1 MNDYSPRSPFSVR
14 NVRLFIAFRLFFTAR
29 FYYPVFSILFLDFGL
44 TVSQFSLLN
53 AIWAAVIVVAEV
65 PSGALADALGRKRLL
80 VATGAMMGVEL
91 FLLCVAPIR
100 GGALLFG
107 IFLVNRVLSGLAE
120 ASASGAD
127 EALAYDALKQAG
139 MEGAWPRVL
148 EVQMRVQ
155 SLAFVVAM
163 ITGGLVY
170 DPEVMGRCLS
180 FLGLGI
186 SVTQDVTLR
195 IPLVMTFFFGLLTL
209 GSALAMEEPG
219 ALSQRGHP
227 ATAEALGKTLEA
239 GRWIFATSFALK
251 VILAGLIFDG
261 VMRMVITLASQY
273 YRVIGLPEASF
284 GLIGA
289 LVAALGIVVPKLS
302 RHLAETRTPRF
313 NLTVLAAVTLASLA
327 WMALFS
333 PFLGL
338 IPALTLF
345 GAMGMVAFFVSHYL
359 NRLAASEIRATVL
372 SFKGLAY
379 NLSYGLLGV
388 LYAVLLATRRGP
400 LLAESPLLSGQG
412 LEDRLFMETFA
423 AFPVAFVVL
432 MAFFLLYAVGKGTG
446 ASGKGLPPTGR
457 G

>member
-1 MNDYSPRSPFSVR
+1 MLDSSSRSPFAVR

-44 TVSQFSLLN
+44 TISQFALLN

-65 PSGALADALGRKRLL
+65 PSGALADTIGRKRLL
-80 VATGAMMGVEL
+80 VATGAMMVVEL

-107 IFLVNRVLSGLAE
+107 VFLVNRVLSGLAE

-127 EALAYDALKQAG
+127 EALAYDALKQEG
-139 MEGAWPRVL
+139 MEGEWGRVL

-155 SLAFVVAM
+155 SVAFIVVM

-170 DPEVMGRCLS
+170 DPEVMGRLAS
-180 FLGLGI
+180 LLGMGI
-186 SVTQDVTLR
+186 TVTQDITLR
-195 IPLVMTFFFGLLTL
+195 IPLILTLGFGLLTL
-209 GSALAMEEPG
+209 ASALAMEEPG
-219 ALSQRGHP
+219 ETVHGERAS
-227 ATAEALGKTLEA
+227 TVEALRKTLA
-239 GRWIFATSFALK
+239 ACRWILSTSFALK

-284 GLIGA
+284 GIIGA
-289 LVAALGIVVPKLS
+289 LVAAMGIVVPRIS
-302 RHLAETRTPRF
+302 RHLAETRTPLF
-313 NLTVLAAVTLASLA
+313 NLMVLFTVTLVSLF
-327 WMALFS
+327 WMTLFT

-338 IPALTLF
+338 VPALMLF
-345 GAMGMVAFFVSHYL
+345 GAMSMVAFFVSYYL

-388 LYAVLLATRRGP
+388 LYAVLVSIRRAP
-400 LLAESPLLSGQG
+400 VLLETPSLFGQG
-412 LEDRLFMETFA
+412 LEDHLFMETFS
-423 AFPVAFVVL
+423 AFPITFVIL
-432 MAFFLLYAVGKGTG
+432 MGFFLLYVV
-446 ASGKGLPPTGR
+446 SHLDS
-457 G
+457 